1 MHVNIDVALIAIFRI
16 GRQEGKLSAI
26 FYSYRQMADGGRQ
39 SESLDDTS
47 LIVVHDT
54 GVVIVGVFVLLG
66 CLVICAL
73 IHEVSVHYLCSTHV

>member
-1 MHVNIDVALIAIFRI
+1 MHVNIDAALIAIFHI

-26 FYSYRQMADGGRQ
+26 FYSYRRMADDN
-39 SESLDDTS
+39 LNPWMILH

-54 GVVIVGVFVLLG
+54 GVVIAGVFVPLG

-73 IHEVSVHYLCSTHV
+73 ILEVSLHYLCSTHV